1 MPVSDIEIEKKLLA
15 KEYKEL
21 LNISYQSLNK
31 EDKKLIR
38 KADIEKPSSQMPQN

>member
-1 MPVSDIEIEKKLLA
+1 MPVRDIETEKKLLA

-21 LNISYQSLNK
+21 LKISYQSLNK

-38 KADIEKPSSQMPQN
+38 KSF